1 MGDQGGGLYLE
12 PLVYDVVNGPGT
24 AREVDALIRASG
36 SRPGSVWLEPACGTG
51 RYLHRLRRRG
61 YPVRGYDP
69 EPAMLDH
76 AGRRLARLGRD
87 HRLVRAEFTT
97 PAAALADLG
106 PVDVAFC
113 PVNSLRHLHRDQDVL
128 AHLEQIAGLLAP
140 GGVYLV
146 GLDLHHDQR
155 QVEEDVWQ
163 AARGRLE
170 VTQVVQYLPP
180 GPGSRREQ
188 VIVEVVVRRPRGV
201 QHHSFTY
208 DLRTY
213 TESQWGSLVDRSA
226 LRRLRVCNAS
236 GRPLDAVAAGSA
248 RLPYQIE
255 VLERR

>member
-1 MGDQGGGLYLE
+1 
-12 PLVYDVVNGPGT
+12 
-24 AREVDALIRASG
+24 
-36 SRPGSVWLEPACGTG
+36 
-51 RYLHRLRRRG
+51 
-61 YPVRGYDP
+61 
-69 EPAMLDH
+69 
-76 AGRRLARLGRD
+76 
-87 HRLVRAEFTT
+87 
-97 PAAALADLG
+97 
-106 PVDVAFC
+106 VAFC

-188 VIVEVVVRRPRGV
+188 VIVEAGGAAASRRAAS
-201 QHHSFTY
+201 QLH
-208 DLRTY
+208 LRPAHVHRA
-213 TESQWGSLVDRSA
+213 QWRSLVDRSA